1 MRWLFESIFMKKTE
15 KIEVLDSKEVN
26 STSES
31 NFGIE
36 KIYVKDIS
44 LEMPNAP
51 EIFQHL
57 EPPEIEIAMSNSG
70 EKVSDNFYEVVLKI
84 TVTARIKEKTLL
96 LVEVSQAGIFE
107 LLNIPEENFERIFS
121 VICPN
126 ILFPYAR
133 EVVTDMSVK
142 AGLPQI
148 ILSAVNFEA
157 VYAQNK
163 KA

>member
-15 KIEVLDSKEVN
+15 EIEVLDSKEVN
-26 STSES
+26 PTSES

-51 EIFQHL
+51 EIFQYI
-57 EPPEIEIAMSNSG
+57 EPPEIEIAMNNSG

-133 EVVTDMSVK
+133 EVITDMSVK

-157 VYAQNK
+157 IYAKNK

>member
-1 MRWLFESIFMKKTE
+1 
-15 KIEVLDSKEVN
+15 
-26 STSES
+26 
-31 NFGIE
+31 
-36 KIYVKDIS
+36 
-44 LEMPNAP
+44 MPNAP
-51 EIFQHL
+51 EIFQYI
-57 EPPEIEIAMSNSG
+57 EPPEIEIAMNNSG

-133 EVVTDMSVK
+133 EVITDMSVK

-157 VYAQNK
+157 IYAKNK

>member
-1 MRWLFESIFMKKTE
+1 MKKTE
-15 KIEVLDSKEVN
+15 EIEVLDSKEVN

-36 KIYVKDIS
+36 KIYIKDIS

>member
-15 KIEVLDSKEVN
+15 EMEVLDSKEVN
-26 STSES
+26 PTSES

-51 EIFQHL
+51 EIFQYI
-57 EPPEIEIAMSNSG
+57 EPPEIEISMNNSG

-133 EVVTDMSVK
+133 EVITDMSVK

-157 VYAQNK
+157 IYAQNK

>member
-1 MRWLFESIFMKKTE
+1 MKKTE
-15 KIEVLDSKEVN
+15 EMEVLDSKEVN
-26 STSES
+26 PTSES

-51 EIFQHL
+51 EIFQYI
-57 EPPEIEIAMSNSG
+57 EPPEIEIAMNNSG

-133 EVVTDMSVK
+133 EVITDMSVK

-157 VYAQNK
+157 IYAKNK

>member
-15 KIEVLDSKEVN
+15 EIEVLDSKEVN

-57 EPPEIEIAMSNSG
+57 EPP
-70 EKVSDNFYEVVLKI
+70 
-84 TVTARIKEKTLL
+84 RINLE
-96 LVEVSQAGIFE
+96 F
-107 LLNIPEENFERIFS
+107 
-121 VICPN
+121 
-126 ILFPYAR
+126 
-133 EVVTDMSVK
+133 
-142 AGLPQI
+142 
-148 ILSAVNFEA
+148 
-157 VYAQNK
+157 
-163 KA
+163 

>member
-15 KIEVLDSKEVN
+15 EMEVLDSKEVN
-26 STSES
+26 PTSES

-51 EIFQHL
+51 EIFQYI
-57 EPPEIEIAMSNSG
+57 EPPEIEIAMNNSG

-133 EVVTDMSVK
+133 EVITDMSVK

-157 VYAQNK
+157 IYAKNK

>member
-1 MRWLFESIFMKKTE
+1 MKKTE
-15 KIEVLDSKEVN
+15 EIEVLDSKEVN

>member
-15 KIEVLDSKEVN
+15 EIEVLDSKEVN

>member
-15 KIEVLDSKEVN
+15 EIEVLDSKEVN
-26 STSES
+26 PTSES

-51 EIFQHL
+51 EIFQYI
-57 EPPEIEIAMSNSG
+57 EPPEIEISMNNSG

-133 EVVTDMSVK
+133 EVITDMSVK

-157 VYAQNK
+157 IYAQNK

>member
-15 KIEVLDSKEVN
+15 EIEVLDSKEVN

-36 KIYVKDIS
+36 KIYVKDMS

-157 VYAQNK
+157 IYAQNK

>member
-1 MRWLFESIFMKKTE
+1 MKKTE
-15 KIEVLDSKEVN
+15 EIEVLDSKEVN

-36 KIYVKDIS
+36 KIYVKDMS

-157 VYAQNK
+157 IYAQNK